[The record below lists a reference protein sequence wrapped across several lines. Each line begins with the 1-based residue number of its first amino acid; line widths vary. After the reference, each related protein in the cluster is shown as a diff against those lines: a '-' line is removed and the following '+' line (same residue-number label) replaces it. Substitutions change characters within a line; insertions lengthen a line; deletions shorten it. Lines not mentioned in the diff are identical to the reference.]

1 MDKEEKDVLTAGY
14 WVKVATMVQEMDKH
28 CNSAK
33 DFKELLLKIVDVLN
47 KIIKL
52 EDKNYDE

>member
-1 MDKEEKDVLTAGY
+1 MDKEEKDALVAGY
-14 WVKVATMVQEMDKH
+14 WLKVATMLKEMEKH

-33 DFKELLLKIVDVLN
+33 DFKELLLKIVDILN

-52 EDKNYDE
+52 EDKNYDQ

>member
-52 EDKNYDE
+52 EDKKL